1 MWFLDK
7 VYPKKTYPAMAL
19 TNRSSISVKK
29 QKLKKGKMNIDLVSI
44 EGFIACIS
52 LAIIVLQ
59 LLASI
64 FIGSDSDVDTGG
76 DGDFDLSG
84 LITPKGILQF
94 LCGFAWYMVLIKAS
108 RGGYFLWY
116 DWLIGAA
123 VGLVLMICMAL
134 LYYGISKLS
143 HENKFEKG
151 EDLVGKTG
159 TITSRNTDI
168 PGIYW
173 MMISRDETQ
182 SEIKVKSKSGNG
194 NLRSGDQAKIV
205 SYEDE
210 IIFID

>member
-1 MWFLDK
+1 MDI
-7 VYPKKTYPAMAL
+7 
-19 TNRSSISVKK
+19 N
-29 QKLKKGKMNIDLVSI
+29 LVSI
-44 EGFIACIS
+44 EGFVACIS
-52 LAIIVLQ
+52 LAIIVIQ

-64 FIGSDSDVDTGG
+64 FVGGDSDIDVDG

-84 LITPKGILQF
+84 LFTPKGILQF
-94 LCGFAWYMVLIKAS
+94 ICGFAWYLVLIKAS
-108 RGGYFLWY
+108 RGSFLWY

-123 VGLVLMICMAL
+123 IGLVLMICMAL

-151 EDLVGKTG
+151 EDLVGKSG

-173 MMISRDETQ
+173 MMISRDGTQ

-194 NLRSGDQAKIV
+194 NLRSGDQAQIV
-205 SYEDE
+205 AFEDE
-210 IIFID
+210 TYFIN